1 MYIQYNFKKIVIGY
15 IIGIFIF
22 ILSAFLIIMY
32 SLGYR
37 FNYQNYN
44 IEKTGIV
51 RLDPINKNYQVSIDG
66 EPVNDKYISKTT
78 QIDNLQPDYYT
89 IEIIA
94 ENFQK
99 WQKNIK
105 ILPNQITNIYDI
117 FLMPEHTKTSEISYF
132 DQYTTNEK
140 YQLVAFATTD
150 KLQILNFIS
159 EKIQTPN
166 NIKINASSKIDWIN
180 EELLAITNSNPEE
193 TYIQI
198 LNPFNNNISST
209 TIPFS
214 INATDIIGTLP
225 LQESTIIFYFD
236 NDLYTTN
243 LTTNTPPQIL
253 VENIYSPIIFNGN
266 LYYLPNPDNSS
277 EIIIQ
282 NLTLKNTSNF
292 TLPIV
297 SSSFQNIPNSDF
309 IVTKN
314 STQNYIINISNS
326 TSYPLSNVNQT
337 ILSPDGKNLVSINNQ
352 EIIVSDIERQFF
364 TNTILRLSTHLNN
377 IILLDSRNIIYS
389 STNQISRIEID
400 GDNHNIIEENDNAN
414 YNVIFA
420 NKNKILAIQSIE
432 NQYLLKYINLTI

>member
-37 FNYQNYN
+37 FDYQNFN

-51 RLDPINKNYQVSIDG
+51 RLDPINKNYQLLIDG
-66 EPVNDKYISKTT
+66 EPVKDKYISKTT

-132 DQYTTNEK
+132 DQYATNEK

-198 LNPFNNNISST
+198 LNPFNNNISNT

-243 LTTNTPPQIL
+243 LTTNAPPQIL

-352 EIIVSDIERQFF
+352 EIIVSDIERQLF
-364 TNTILRLSTHLNN
+364 TNTILRLSTNLNN

-420 NKNKILAIQSIE
+420 NKNKILTIQSID